1 MSSCPLSPP
10 GERPRSAGSSGGL
23 KNGNGDTKVHF
34 KSLDASK
41 GKKRSKSRPGSP
53 NKKSSKKSGGGGS
66 AHHKR
71 VKSPSY
77 KRTSQVSDDSDCTEE
92 TRLVADGCPGCH
104 AAEDQ
109 SSGAPVIQ
117 RIAVS
122 RDQN

>member
-1 MSSCPLSPP
+1 MVMAIPKSILNLLMLP
-10 GERPRSAGSSGGL
+10 
-23 KNGNGDTKVHF
+23 KVRRGQNQGQD
-34 KSLDASK
+34 LQIRRA
-41 GKKRSKSRPGSP
+41 R
-53 NKKSSKKSGGGGS
+53 
-66 AHHKR
+66 KR
-71 VKSPSY
+71 VEVEAARTIKESSPSY

-92 TRLVADGCPGCH
+92 TRLVADGCPGCP